1 MRDRFEV
8 ILNAIKTGVPITDPR
23 SRFEEV
29 INALV
34 GSGGG
39 GSEVEVTA
47 YIEDGIGIAKI
58 KVGDTE
64 TIIKQQR
71 VGPIQINEATDKLN
85 YNSPVTIPLTL
96 VKPDSI
102 LTFEITASTG
112 RNARFMSMPYREFVR
127 AAAASS
133 GVEIGASGQS
143 PEWYQIAPTIAEDSS
158 TLTLTVTNCSNA
170 APDID
175 IISVVI

>member
-8 ILNAIKTGVPITDPR
+8 ILNAIKTGVAITDPR

-34 GSGGG
+34 GAGGG
-39 GSEVEVTA
+39 GSEVEVTT
-47 YIEDGIGIAKI
+47 YIEDGIGIADI
-58 KVGDTE
+58 TVDDDVYH
-64 TIIKQQR
+64 IKQQR
-71 VGPIQINEATDKLN
+71 VGPVQINEATDKLN

-102 LTFEITASTG
+102 LSFEITASAG
-112 RNARFMSMPYREFVR
+112 RNGRFMSMPFREFVY

-133 GVEIGASGQS
+133 GVEIGSAGQS
-143 PEWYQIAPTIAEDSS
+143 LLWYQIAPTIAADSS
-158 TLTLTVTNCSNA
+158 TLTLTVTNCSSA

>member
-8 ILNAIKTGVPITDPR
+8 LLNAIKTGVPIADPR
-23 SRFEEV
+23 NRFEEV

-34 GSGGG
+34 GAGG
-39 GSEVEVTA
+39 GSDVEVTT
-47 YIEDGIGIAKI
+47 YINDGIGIAKI

-64 TIIKQQR
+64 SIIKQQR
-71 VGPIQINEATDKLN
+71 VGPIQLNDGSDTLN
-85 YNSPVTIPLTL
+85 YNKPVTIPLDL

-102 LTFEITASTG
+102 LTFEVTASVG
-112 RNARFMSMPYREFVR
+112 RNARFMTMPFREFSR

-133 GVEIGASGQS
+133 GVEIGAAGQS
-143 PEWYQIAPTIAEDSS
+143 TEWYQIAPTIAEDSS

>member
-34 GSGGG
+34 GAGGG

-47 YIEDGIGIAKI
+47 YINDGIEIAKI
-58 KVGDTE
+58 TVDDVE
-64 TIIKQQR
+64 TSIKQQR
-71 VGPIQINEATDKLN
+71 VGLVQINETTDKLN
-85 YNSPVTIPLTL
+85 YNSPVTVPLTQ

-102 LTFEITASTG
+102 LTFEVTASTG
-112 RNARFMSMPYREFVR
+112 RNARFMSMPFREFVR

-133 GVEIGASGQS
+133 GVEMGSAGQS
-143 PEWYQIAPTIAEDSS
+143 DIWYQIAPTIAEDSS
-158 TLTLTVTNCSNA
+158 TLTLTVTNCSSA

-175 IISVVI
+175 MISVVI

>member
-34 GSGGG
+34 GAGGG

-47 YIEDGIGIAKI
+47 YINDGIEIAKI
-58 KVGDTE
+58 TVDDVE
-64 TIIKQQR
+64 TSIKQQR
-71 VGPIQINEATDKLN
+71 VGLVQLNEASDKLN
-85 YNSPVTIPLTL
+85 YNSPVTVPLTQ

-102 LTFEITASTG
+102 LTFEVSSSTG
-112 RNARFMSMPYREFVR
+112 RNARFMTMPFREFSR

-133 GVEIGASGQS
+133 GVEMGSAGQASI
-143 PEWYQIAPTIAEDSS
+143 WYQIAPTIAEDSS
-158 TLTLTVTNCSNA
+158 TLTLTVTNCSSS

-175 IISVVI
+175 MISVVI

>member
-8 ILNAIKTGVPITDPR
+8 IMNAIKTGVAITDPR
-23 SRFEEV
+23 NRFEEV

-34 GSGGG
+34 GAGGG

-47 YIEDGIGIAKI
+47 YINDGISIAKI
-58 KVGDTE
+58 KVDDVE
-64 TIIKQQR
+64 TTINQQR
-71 VGPIQINEATDKLN
+71 VGPVQLNEGTDKLN
-85 YNSPVTIPLTL
+85 YNSPVTIPLDL

-102 LTFEITASTG
+102 LCFEISASAGRNGRFMMMPYRELVRAEAANSGIEIGAAGQSALWYQITASTG
-112 RNARFMSMPYREFVR
+112 E
-127 AAAASS
+127 S
-133 GVEIGASGQS
+133 G
-143 PEWYQIAPTIAEDSS
+143 
-158 TLTLTVTNCSNA
+158 LTLTVSNCSSA